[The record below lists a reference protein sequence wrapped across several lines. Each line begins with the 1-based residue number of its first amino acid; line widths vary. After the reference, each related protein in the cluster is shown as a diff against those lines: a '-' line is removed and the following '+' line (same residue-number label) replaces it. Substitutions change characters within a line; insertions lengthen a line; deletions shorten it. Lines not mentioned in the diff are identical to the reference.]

1 MDFRLHACIESNLH
15 VSCPSPKGKLFFL
28 NKKVE
33 HFLPYAFKMGENPDD
48 QSHLH
53 EGDVDA
59 TQFVQHAITRPMLRY
74 IVQDRRTGENTSC

>member
-1 MDFRLHACIESNLH
+1 MPMILTHRDADI
-15 VSCPSPKGKLFFL
+15 FL

-48 QSHLH
+48 HSHLH